1 MNVNENNEVV
11 FPYQVNTIMPITGLS
26 IGNIMVPSTVKLTKG
41 DVEICLRKAPTFR
54 RFQNGKLVRVTLS
67 SIDRLHNEKFMNEKE
82 YEEYIDKLEDN
93 RGKVEAFSVSM
104 PNEGEIAIDKNP
116 PSMYEEIKKE
126 IPVTELNVEE
136 ADTAKDEIVDQ
147 TEVTADEVT
156 VEDVND
162 EGISEE
168 VTEDS
173 VSTDDQNK
181 NDYNNHNG
189 YKNKKKHNR

>member
-67 SIDRLHNEKFMNEKE
+67 SIDRLHNEKFMDEKE
-82 YEEYIDKLEDN
+82 YEEYIDKLGDN
-93 RGKVEAFSVSM
+93 RGKVIVN
-104 PNEGEIAIDKNP
+104 NEGENNTVENS
-116 PSMYEEIKKE
+116 PSYENKKE
-126 IPVTELNVEE
+126 IPVTELTVEE

>member
-26 IGNIMVPSTVKLTKG
+26 IGNIMVPSTVKLTKS

-67 SIDRLHNEKFMNEKE
+67 SIDRLHNEKFMDEKE
-82 YEEYIDKLEDN
+82 YEEYIDKLEDH
-93 RGKVEAFSVSM
+93 RGKVEVSISV
-104 PNEGEIAIDKNP
+104 PNEGGIVINNNP
-116 PSMYEEIKKE
+116 PSMYQEIKKE
-126 IPVTELNVEE
+126 EPVAELTVEE
-136 ADTAKDEIVDQ
+136 ADTTKDEIADQ

-181 NDYNNHNG
+181 NDYNNHNS